1 MWILQVLASMNA
13 AYKQEKKNAKRRA
26 RSITYEVTEP
36 AFGND
41 ESPPCKKLK
50 DSLFLTFPVEGVLTT
65 EQNGTASKKS
75 DLEYPLPGSDV
86 H

>member
-1 MWILQVLASMNA
+1 MWTLQVLASMNA

-36 AFGND
+36 VFD
-41 ESPPCKKLK
+41 EASPPCKKLK
-50 DSLFLTFPVEGVLTT
+50 DSLFLSFPVEGVLST
-65 EQNGTASKKS
+65 EQNGPGSKKS